1 MNPIFFKF
9 MYWIL
14 IVSLINLLISFF
26 EVFFMHQENDFF
38 KNFYLYFNA
47 FKGNINFVS
56 LICLL
61 FSIRWLNKLAILQI
75 KYFLT
80 LKSSVQ
86 LAKLRKWGFSNYI
99 ILMFNLILFSLCP
112 PMIVF
117 DFKNFEY
124 TVGGYVIAII
134 SYFIILSTRLVII
147 VSLISSRV
155 FINNFQK

>member
-26 EVFFMHQENDFF
+26 EVFFIYQENDFF
-38 KNFYLYFNA
+38 KHFPLYFHA

-75 KYFLT
+75 EYFLT

-86 LAKLRKWGFSNYI
+86 LAKLRNWGGGNYI
-99 ILMFNLILFSLCP
+99 ILVFNLILFSLCP
-112 PMIVF
+112 PMFVF

-124 TVGGYVIAII
+124 TFGSYIIAIVL
-134 SYFIILSTRLVII
+134 YFIILLTRLVIVI
-147 VSLISSRV
+147 SLISPRV